1 MSLDDLEFMDVD
13 GPEFINDVNHQ
24 IASIRAD
31 HNYEYLDIPMIVP
44 DQLNLQPHA
53 FAEIAVLDTNFLL
66 SKLGYLDVLLT
77 LAEENPGNLL
87 VILPWVVIRELDGLK
102 ESGHHSDVRAS
113 ARKAMRFLELR
124 LRDKSISL
132 RGQKMNEVAN
142 QAIIHT
148 KEAKGDD
155 RILDCCMYF
164 QQLTQQRVI
173 LLSNDRNLCI
183 KVMVHEIES
192 VSAESVDKMEALLNR
207 AGGKRGTTLD
217 SKYSHTIRRNHRQQQ
232 HHHQAEHY
240 NQAVE
245 DYVSL

>member
-1 MSLDDLEFMDVD
+1 MNAEISKIKLENKMSLDDLEFMDVD

-31 HNYEYLDIPMIVP
+31 HNYEYLDIPTIVP
-44 DQLNLQPHA
+44 DQLNLQSRKTNNNTPITITLTFFLKKEIYVDA

-142 QAIIHT
+142 QAIIHVT
-148 KEAKGDD
+148 
-155 RILDCCMYF
+155 R
-164 QQLTQQRVI
+164 
-173 LLSNDRNLCI
+173 
-183 KVMVHEIES
+183 
-192 VSAESVDKMEALLNR
+192 
-207 AGGKRGTTLD
+207 
-217 SKYSHTIRRNHRQQQ
+217 
-232 HHHQAEHY
+232 
-240 NQAVE
+240 
-245 DYVSL
+245 